1 MDWYPHVTVATVIED
16 NGKFLLVEEYADSE
30 LVFNQPAGHL
40 ERNESLIEAAQR
52 ETLEETGW
60 TVEIL
65 GVVGVGLYTAPPK
78 LATKN
83 SATTYMRTCFFGR
96 ALQHDASRKL
106 DAGIERAVWLSYA
119 EINAL
124 ASRMRSPLV
133 IKVIEQYLNGH
144 RYPLSSI
151 FA

>member
-16 NGKFLLVEEYADSE
+16 DGKFLLVEEYADGE

-40 ERNESLIEAAQR
+40 EQNESLIEAAQR

-65 GVVGVGLYTAPPK
+65 GVIGVGLYTAPS
-78 LATKN
+78 N
-83 SATTYMRTCFFGR
+83 GVTYLRTCFFGK
-96 ALQHDASRKL
+96 ALQHDAARKL
-106 DAGIERAVWLSYA
+106 DAGIKRAVWLSYA
-119 EINAL
+119 EIKAL
-124 ASRMRSPLV
+124 APRMRSPLV
-133 IKVIEQYLNGH
+133 AKVIEQYLHGH